1 VQKTKVQTVVLMG
14 SNAPD
19 AQNWLQRALDQLPA
33 VGEVQRVSGVYASPS
48 WGFDGPDF
56 RNAAVLLQTDQ
67 SPHQVLHGLLAIEA
81 QLGRVRTTNG
91 PRYTSRTIDLDLLIW
106 ADEVV
111 DAPDLQIPHPR
122 LADRRFA
129 LIPLQELVPNWLTP
143 VGRESIGTLL
153 ECCVD
158 NNSVTLTPEKLTQF
172 P

>member
-1 VQKTKVQTVVLMG
+1 MLMG

-129 LIPLQELVPNWLTP
+129 LLPLQELVPNWLTP
-143 VGRESIGTLL
+143 AGGESIGTLL

>member
-1 VQKTKVQTVVLMG
+1 MQKTKVQTVVLMG
-14 SNAPD
+14 SNAPN
-19 AQNWLQRALDQLPA
+19 AQNWLQRALNQLPA
-33 VGEVQRVSGVYASPS
+33 VGEVLSVSGVYASPS

-111 DAPDLQIPHPR
+111 DEPDLQIPHPR

-129 LIPLQELVPNWLTP
+129 LLPLQELVPNWLTP
-143 VGRESIGTLL
+143 AHRESIGTLL
-153 ECCVD
+153 ERCVD
-158 NNSVTLTPEKLTQF
+158 NNSVTLTPEKLTLF

>member
-1 VQKTKVQTVVLMG
+1 MG

-91 PRYTSRTIDLDLLIW
+91 PRYTSRNIDMDLLI
-106 ADEVV
+106 
-111 DAPDLQIPHPR
+111 
-122 LADRRFA
+122 
-129 LIPLQELVPNWLTP
+129 
-143 VGRESIGTLL
+143 
-153 ECCVD
+153 
-158 NNSVTLTPEKLTQF
+158 
-172 P
+172 

>member
-1 VQKTKVQTVVLMG
+1 VLMG

>member
-19 AQNWLQRALDQLPA
+19 AQNWLQRALNQLPA
-33 VGEVQRVSGVYASPS
+33 VGEVLSVSGVYASPS

-56 RNAAVLLQTDQ
+56 RYAAVLLQTDQ

-106 ADEVV
+106 ADAVI

-129 LIPLQELVPNWLTP
+129 LLPLQELVPNWLTP
-143 VGRESIGTLL
+143 AGGESIGTLL

>member
-1 VQKTKVQTVVLMG
+1 MG
-14 SNAPD
+14 SNAPN
-19 AQNWLQRALDQLPA
+19 AQNWLQHALNQLPA
-33 VGEVQRVSGVYASPS
+33 VGEVLRVSGVYASPS

-129 LIPLQELVPNWLTP
+129 LLPLQELVPNWLTP

-153 ECCVD
+153 ERCVD
-158 NNSVTLTPEKLTQF
+158 NNSVTLTPEKLTRF

>member
-19 AQNWLQRALDQLPA
+19 AQNWLQRALNQLPA
-33 VGEVQRVSGVYASPS
+33 VGEVLSVSGVYASPS

-129 LIPLQELVPNWLTP
+129 LLPLQELVPNWLTP
-143 VGRESIGTLL
+143 AGGESIGTLL

>member
-1 VQKTKVQTVVLMG
+1 MLMG

-81 QLGRVRTTNG
+81 HLGRVRTTNG

-129 LIPLQELVPNWLTP
+129 LLPLQELVPNWLTP
-143 VGRESIGTLL
+143 AGGESIGTLL

>member
-1 VQKTKVQTVVLMG
+1 MG
-14 SNAPD
+14 SNAPN
-19 AQNWLQRALDQLPA
+19 AQNWLQRALNQLPA
-33 VGEVQRVSGVYASPS
+33 VGEVLSVSGVYASPS

-129 LIPLQELVPNWLTP
+129 LLPLHELVPNWLTP

-153 ECCVD
+153 ERCMD
-158 NNSVTLTPEKLTQF
+158 NNSVTLTPEKLTLF

>member
-1 VQKTKVQTVVLMG
+1 MG
-14 SNAPD
+14 SNAPN
-19 AQNWLQRALDQLPA
+19 AQNWLQLALNELPA
-33 VGEVQRVSGVYASPS
+33 VGEVLRVSGVYASPS

-129 LIPLQELVPNWLTP
+129 LLPLQELVPNWLTP
-143 VGRESIGTLL
+143 AGRESIGTLL

>member
-1 VQKTKVQTVVLMG
+1 MG

>member
-1 VQKTKVQTVVLMG
+1 MQKTKVQTVVLMG
-14 SNAPD
+14 SNAPN
-19 AQNWLQRALDQLPA
+19 AQNWLQRALNQLPK
-33 VGEVQRVSGVYASPS
+33 VGEVLRVSGVYASPS

-106 ADEVV
+106 ADDVV
-111 DAPDLQIPHPR
+111 DEPDLQIPHPR

-129 LIPLQELVPNWLTP
+129 LLPLQELVPNWLTP
-143 VGRESIGTLL
+143 MGRESIGTLL
-153 ECCVD
+153 ECCMD
-158 NNSVTLTPEKLTQF
+158 NNSVTLTPEKLTRF

>member
-19 AQNWLQRALDQLPA
+19 AQNWLQRALNQLPA
-33 VGEVQRVSGVYASPS
+33 VGEVLSVSGVYASPS

-106 ADEVV
+106 ADAVI

-129 LIPLQELVPNWLTP
+129 LLPLQELVPNWLTP
-143 VGRESIGTLL
+143 AGGESIGTLL

>member
-19 AQNWLQRALDQLPA
+19 AQNWLQRALNQLPA
-33 VGEVQRVSGVYASPS
+33 VGEVLSVSGVYASPS

-129 LIPLQELVPNWLTP
+129 LLPLQELVPNWLTP
-143 VGRESIGTLL
+143 AGRESIGTLL
-153 ECCVD
+153 ECSVD

>member
-1 VQKTKVQTVVLMG
+1 MG

-129 LIPLQELVPNWLTP
+129 LLPLQELVPNWLTP
-143 VGRESIGTLL
+143 AGGESIGTLL

>member
-1 VQKTKVQTVVLMG
+1 MG

-33 VGEVQRVSGVYASPS
+33 VGHVQRVSRVYASPS
-48 WGFDGPDF
+48 WGFEGPDF
-56 RNAAVLLQTDQ
+56 LNAAVLLQTDQ
-67 SPHQVLHGLLAIEA
+67 SPHQALHGLLTIEA
-81 QLGRVRTTNG
+81 QLGRVRNARG

-129 LIPLQELVPNWLTP
+129 LLPLQELVPNWLTP

-158 NNSVTLTPEKLTQF
+158 NNSVTLTPEKLTRF